1 MSLPP
6 FSPFWFWIGV
16 FVGSLFWYLLGS
28 FRALVERWRKAAAK
42 RRAAR
47 QENRLKHAASEWR
60 RWVAEQVQANHIAAP
75 LFALEEIVQPPRLLP
90 KPPAYLPKDTPRPD
104 DIATVAVPYTPD
116 FPEAATLY
124 RSPTLTWAEALSGGA
139 NLLLLAPDGA
149 GKTTA
154 LSYLAFQLARQ
165 DPQLGKLSALVPLF
179 VHASDLPLPLD
190 EKGEPFQALL
200 AALRKNAP
208 RRLIALLEAQLP
220 AWLKSGKVILLVDGA
235 DEMAPRRQP
244 ALADFLKRLSQKY
257 RRTRMVVA
265 AAPAF
270 SDGLQSVGLI
280 PIGLALWTRE
290 EAAQFLNRWGSKWEE
305 FIAPAMAPEGEIPLE
320 EINPRILNRWIL
332 GQKAV
337 FSPLE
342 VALKAWA
349 AYAGDALGSTL
360 AEAVEAYARRLLPT
374 NEEEA
379 NLARAAL
386 AQVALQL
393 TFSEGDSID
402 ERAAAK
408 GVSEIE
414 QKAEEAV
421 LIAIENEE
429 RPKVKVKRLLP
440 ALLESGL
447 LMRRGEKIA
456 FVHPIMRAYFIAE
469 ALAEGGELSL
479 SKGDWWEGRTTA
491 LGFLLGVTKT
501 SALTAAMAEA
511 DAEPVHQTA
520 LALARAFAIADHFEV
535 EQAEAVKL
543 LASLIAN
550 PEHPLNLRAR
560 LAIGLALSP
569 AKGIGA
575 LFRKLLSHPNFT
587 VRWAAALAVGLR
599 RDSKAVEPLK
609 PLLSDKSRAVQRA
622 AALALAAI
630 GTTPALETVAALL
643 LEGDDE
649 QRRAAA
655 EALANHPA
663 EGYPTLREAAYFE
676 DDLQVRRAAAF
687 GLGRI
692 HAEWALELLKQM
704 SIEDSQWIVRDA
716 AAAMRERAEEPSVF
730 IPQPLKPLHE
740 TPWLIEFAAE
750 HGMGVSPGKG
760 ALQLLHEALR
770 TGSPPHQEAALD
782 YVPYYPSEP
791 WVNDI
796 YPILTGK
803 VGQLRDAAFF
813 ALWLLQIAGAIA

>member
-1 MSLPP
+1 MSIPP

-28 FRALVERWRKAAAK
+28 FRSLVERWREAAAK

-47 QENRLKHAASEWR
+47 QENRLKRAASEWR
-60 RWVAEQVQANHIAAP
+60 RWVAEQMQANHIAAP

-124 RSPTLTWAEALSGGA
+124 HAPTLTWAEALSGGA
-139 NLLLLAPDGA
+139 NLLLIAPDGA

-154 LSYLAFQLARQ
+154 LSYLALQLAHQ
-165 DPQLGKLSALVPLF
+165 DPRLGKLSALVPLF

-190 EKGEPFQALL
+190 EEGEPSQALL
-200 AALRKNAP
+200 TALRKSAP
-208 RRLIALLEAQLP
+208 RRLITLLETQLP
-220 AWLKSGKVILLVDGA
+220 AWLKSGKVMLLVDGA

-244 ALADFLKRLSQKY
+244 ALADFLKRLLRKY
-257 RRTRMVVA
+257 PRTRTVVA

-280 PIGLALWTRE
+280 PIGLAMWTRE
-290 EAAQFLNRWGSKWEE
+290 EASQFLNRWGSKWEE
-305 FIAPAMAPEGEIPLE
+305 FIAPAMTPESEISSE
-320 EINPRILNRWIL
+320 EVNPRILNRWIL

-342 VALKAWA
+342 ITLKAWA

-374 NEEEA
+374 EEEEA
-379 NLARAAL
+379 KPARAAL
-386 AQVALQL
+386 TQIALQL
-393 TFSEGDSID
+393 TLSEGDSIG
-402 ERAAAK
+402 ERVVAK
-408 GVSEIE
+408 GISEIE
-414 QKAEEAV
+414 QTAEGDA
-421 LIAIENEE
+421 LSAGENSD
-429 RPKVKVKRLLP
+429 KVKVKRLLP
-440 ALLESGL
+440 SLLESGL
-447 LMRRGEKIA
+447 LTRREGKIA
-456 FVHPIMRAYFIAE
+456 FVHPIMRAYFTAE
-469 ALAEGGELSL
+469 ALAEGDELSL
-479 SKGDWWEGRTTA
+479 NKGDWWEGHTTA
-491 LGFLLGVTKT
+491 LGFLLGVSK
-501 SALTAAMAEA
+501 SSVLTAEMAEA

-520 LALARAFAIADHFEV
+520 LALARAFAIADRFEV

-543 LASLIAN
+543 LAALIAD
-550 PEHPLNLRAR
+550 PENPLNLRAR

-575 LFRKLLSHPNFT
+575 LFRKLLSHPSFT

-599 RDSKAVEPLK
+599 RDPKAVEPLK
-609 PLLSDKSRAVQRA
+609 PLLGDKSRAVQRA
-622 AALALAAI
+622 AALALVAI
-630 GTTPALETVAALL
+630 GTTSALEAVATLL

-692 HAEWALELLKQM
+692 QAEWALELLKQM
-704 SIEDSQWIVRDA
+704 SIEDSQWIVRDTA
-716 AAAMRERAEEPSVF
+716 AAVRERAEAPSVF

-750 HGMGVSPGKG
+750 RGMGVSPGKG